1 MFFSSNQAVGRER
14 MLREEIKQKFK
25 ESNDNNEANTEEEIN
40 LLKWIIVLLFH
51 LLQHHINK
59 LRPPETASVLSL
71 ISVPLRN

>member
-40 LLKWIIVLLFH
+40 LLK
-51 LLQHHINK
+51 
-59 LRPPETASVLSL
+59 
-71 ISVPLRN
+71 